1 MKTKKLIITGLA
13 ATALLGGIVASQ
25 TIFNNKVV
33 YADTKAALA
42 PLSHLG
48 VSSGWSNDLQAI
60 TWNDARQGYDIYY
73 LRSADGAT

>member
-1 MKTKKLIITGLA
+1 MKTKKIIITGLA

-25 TIFNNKVV
+25 AVFNHKVV

-48 VSSGWSNDLQAI
+48 VSSGWSNDLQTI
-60 TWNDARQGYDIYY
+60 TWNESRKGYDI
-73 LRSADGAT
+73 